1 MANTLRVS
9 CPGNAYKEYIMRK
22 AIISLALLSSMSLA
36 HAGPGV
42 MFGVNFS
49 MNSGFGVSVKVLTS
63 DRENR
68 TVGSLGTT
76 YYPATNRVGVDLGV
90 GRTFD
95 SGAATVGWDIIN
107 KAPQAS
113 VGYVNTRR

>member
-1 MANTLRVS
+1 
-9 CPGNAYKEYIMRK
+9 MRK
-22 AIISLALLSSMSLA
+22 PILALALLSSVSLA
-36 HAGPGV
+36 HAGPGL
-42 MFGVNFS
+42 MFGVNFNMS
-49 MNSGFGVSVKVLTS
+49 SGFGVSVKVLTS

-76 YYPATNRVGVDLGV
+76 YYPATKHLGVDIGV

-95 SGAATVGWDIIN
+95 NGAAIIGWDLIN
-107 KAPQAS
+107 NAPQAS

>member
-1 MANTLRVS
+1 
-9 CPGNAYKEYIMRK
+9 MRK
-22 AIISLALLSSMSLA
+22 AIIGLALLSSMSLA

-95 SGAATVGWDIIN
+95 SGAATIGWDIVN
-107 KAPQAS
+107 NAPQAS

>member
-1 MANTLRVS
+1 
-9 CPGNAYKEYIMRK
+9 MRK
-22 AIISLALLSSMSLA
+22 LILVLALLSSVSFA

-42 MFGVNFS
+42 MFGVNFN

-76 YYPATNRVGVDLGV
+76 FYPATKHIGVDLGV

-95 SGAATVGWDIIN
+95 SGAATIGWDIIN
-107 KAPQAS
+107 NAPQAGI
-113 VGYVNTRR
+113 GYVNTRR

>member
-1 MANTLRVS
+1 
-9 CPGNAYKEYIMRK
+9 MRK
-22 AIISLALLSSMSLA
+22 LILSIVFLFAASFA

-49 MNSGFGVSVKVLTS
+49 MNSGFGVSVKVLSS

-95 SGAATVGWDIIN
+95 SGAVTVGWDIIN
-107 KAPQAS
+107 NAPQAS

>member
-1 MANTLRVS
+1 MPKT
-9 CPGNAYKEYIMRK
+9 
-22 AIISLALLSSMSLA
+22 IIGLVLLASMSLA

-42 MFGVNFS
+42 MFGLNFS
-49 MNSGFGVSVKVLTS
+49 MNNGFGVSVKVLSS

-95 SGAATVGWDIIN
+95 SGAVTIGWDIIN
-107 KAPQAS
+107 SAPQAS
-113 VGYVNTRR
+113 VGYVNTRP